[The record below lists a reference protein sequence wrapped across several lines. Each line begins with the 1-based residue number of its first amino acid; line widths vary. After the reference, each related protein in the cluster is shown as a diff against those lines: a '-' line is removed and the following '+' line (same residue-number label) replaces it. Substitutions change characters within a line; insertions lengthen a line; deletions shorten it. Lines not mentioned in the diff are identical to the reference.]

1 MEFEVIVSLL
11 TLVALEAVL
20 GIDNV
25 IFISIIAAK
34 LPADQQKKARQ
45 YGLILAGVLRIG
57 LLLLIS
63 LIMKLDKDLFVIFG
77 EGFSGK
83 ELVLLAGGLFLL
95 YKSSTEIYHKM
106 EGEQGDQS
114 KQIKASTF
122 GQVLTQILIMD
133 MVFSI
138 DSIITAIGMVKD
150 IWVMY
155 VAVIATVIL
164 MLLAAEKISS
174 FVNRHPAFKML
185 ALSFLLLIG
194 FSLVS
199 EGFGLEI
206 PKGYIYFSM
215 AFSLLV
221 DVFQLRMNKGK
232 GEPVATREHYQPGE
246 EQLIKKDFRQS

>member
-1 MEFEVIVSLL
+1 MEFEVIISLL
-11 TLVALEAVL
+11 SLIALEAVL

-25 IFISIIAAK
+25 IFISILAAK

-45 YGLILAGVLRIG
+45 YGLILAGVMRIG
-57 LLLLIS
+57 LLLVIS

-106 EGEQGDQS
+106 EGEEGDQS

-133 MVFSI
+133 VVFSI
-138 DSIITAIGMVKD
+138 DSIITAIGMVKEV
-150 IWVMY
+150 WVMY

-164 MLLAAEKISS
+164 MLVAAETISN

-194 FSLVS
+194 FSLIS

-221 DVFQLRMNKGK
+221 DVFQMRMNKSK
-232 GEPVATREHYQPGE
+232 SAPVKTHEHY
-246 EQLIKKDFRQS
+246 EQGDDRLIS

>member
-1 MEFEVIVSLL
+1 MEFEVIISLL
-11 TLVALEAVL
+11 SLIALEAVL

-25 IFISIIAAK
+25 IFISILAAK

-45 YGLILAGVLRIG
+45 YGLILAGVMRIG
-57 LLLLIS
+57 LLLVIS
-63 LIMKLDKDLFVIFG
+63 LIMKLDEDLFVIFG

-106 EGEQGDQS
+106 EGEEGDQS

-133 MVFSI
+133 VVFSI
-138 DSIITAIGMVKD
+138 DSIITAIGMVKEV
-150 IWVMY
+150 WVMY

-164 MLLAAEKISS
+164 MLVAAETISN

-194 FSLVS
+194 FSLIS

-221 DVFQLRMNKGK
+221 DVFQMRMNKSK
-232 GEPVATREHYQPGE
+232 SAPVKTHEHY
-246 EQLIKKDFRQS
+246 EQGDDRLIS

>member
-1 MEFEVIVSLL
+1 MDFEIIVSLL

-34 LPADQQKKARQ
+34 LPEAQQKKARK
-45 YGLILAGVLRIG
+45 YGLILAGVLRLV

-63 LIMKLDKDLFVIFG
+63 FILKLDEDLFVLFG
-77 EGFSGK
+77 NGFSGK
-83 ELVLLAGGLFLL
+83 DLVLLAGGLFLL
-95 YKSSTEIYHKM
+95 YKSATEIYYKM
-106 EGEQGDQS
+106 EGETGDQS
-114 KQIKASTF
+114 KNIKVTSF
-122 GQVLTQILIMD
+122 GQVIVQILIMD

-138 DSIITAIGMVKD
+138 DSIITAIGMVKEV
-150 IWVMY
+150 WVMY
-155 VAVIATVIL
+155 VAVIITVAI
-164 MLLAAEKISS
+164 MLFAAESISS

-199 EGFGLEI
+199 EGFGVEI

-221 DVFQLRMNKGK
+221 DVFQMKMNKSG
-232 GEPVATREHYQPGE
+232 GDPVAIHEHYVSE
-246 EQLIKKDFRQS
+246 EEEKKKK